1 MYWNKQGVLGMWPSD
16 LSMPIPCKLRGN
28 HLGCYKDPE
37 SSCFLI
43 PTSICTAGIEITAN
57 DC

>member
-43 PTSICTAGIEITAN
+43 PTSTAGIEITAN
-57 DC
+57 DR